1 MRFNGNQEEGR
12 LKWGDRGIAVGHL
25 WEPSDSPSRLPE
37 PQHSNPAWLEKSLAS
52 GGDDIIYSRKVYIEP
67 AEQEE
72 RDIKRRKALEHQ
84 QAIREQVK
92 FYAKF
97 DFEYGSYMHTL

>member
-1 MRFNGNQEEGR
+1 MRYNGNQEEGR

-37 PQHSNPAWLEKSLAS
+37 PQHSSPAWLEKSLGTNGA
-52 GGDDIIYSRKVYIEP
+52 DDVIYPRKVYIEP

-84 QAIREQVK
+84 QAIREQV
-92 FYAKF
+92 
-97 DFEYGSYMHTL
+97 DFVYYN